1 METKLKPFS
10 NIDEYIVQWPETVQ
24 KKLQLIRSTVKSVA
38 PNAEEVISYQLPTL
52 KEGGILIHFAAFSKH
67 YSLFP
72 GAEPIEF
79 FAEELKGYETSKG
92 TIKIPLE
99 TDVPTELV
107 KKLVKH
113 RQMRIAEKAALK
125 TKK

>member
-1 METKLKPFS
+1 M
-10 NIDEYIVQWPETVQ
+10 
-24 KKLQLIRSTVKSVA
+24 A
-38 PNAEEVISYQLPTL
+38 PNAEEVISYQLPTF

-72 GAEPIEF
+72 GAEPIEY

-92 TIKIPLE
+92 TIKIPLD

-107 KKLVKH
+107 KKLVRH